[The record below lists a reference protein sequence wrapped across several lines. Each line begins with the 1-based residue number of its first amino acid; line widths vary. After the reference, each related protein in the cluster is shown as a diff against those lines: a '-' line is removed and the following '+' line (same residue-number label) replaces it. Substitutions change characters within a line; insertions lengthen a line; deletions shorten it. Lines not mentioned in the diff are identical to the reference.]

1 VAARARRLTLS
12 RRGLL
17 ATAVGAVGALAV
29 GCGGAP
35 SPAAGAKRVRY
46 GDDHDHQFADLRL
59 PQGDPIATLVL
70 LHGGYWRPGYGL
82 DQLDPIAEVMT
93 HAGWATWNVEYRPV
107 GEGFG
112 FPDPMSDVALAIDR
126 LEQEDLASEVV
137 VLGHS
142 AGGQLAVWAASRTEH
157 TPGGRPRVRPQG
169 VVSLSGVLDLTRAA
183 YAPGSSTPVL
193 QFAGGSPKDVP
204 DHYAV
209 SDPTLLVPAS
219 CPVWAVHGADDQVVP
234 LVQATS
240 YVARARAAGAHA
252 ETVTVPGDH
261 FSLIDPH
268 APSFPTIKEL
278 VARARA

>member
-1 VAARARRLTLS
+1 VTLS

-17 ATAVGAVGALAV
+17 ATAVGAAGALAV
-29 GCGGAP
+29 GCGNAV

-46 GDDHDHQFADLRL
+46 GDDHDHQFADLRF
-59 PQGDPIATLVL
+59 PEGDPIGTLVL
-70 LHGGYWRPGYGL
+70 LHGGYWRPGYAL
-82 DQLDPIAEVMT
+82 DQLDPVAEVMT
-93 HAGWATWNVEYRPV
+93 RAGWATWNVEYRPV
-107 GEGFG
+107 GEGYG
-112 FPDPMSDVALAIDR
+112 FPDPMTDVALAIDR
-126 LEQEDLASEVV
+126 LEQEDLAGGVV

-142 AGGQLAVWAASRTEH
+142 AGGQLAVWAASRTRH
-157 TPGGRPRVRPQG
+157 TPGGEPRVRPQG
-169 VVSLSGVLDLTRAA
+169 VVSLSGVLDLARAA

-219 CPVWAVHGADDQVVP
+219 CPVWAVHAADDQVVP

-240 YVARARAAGAHA
+240 YVARARAADAHA

-261 FSLIDPH
+261 FSLIDPQ
-268 APSFPTIKEL
+268 APSFPMIKGL